1 MSFKSVFQDVRGSV
15 DYVHMEVGI
24 AGFERKGQGL
34 REQFQ
39 GNLKQKTCD
48 DLAKYVKRDERL
60 PQVLLSQSCTPEL
73 NINFQVLYNL
83 QKSGAKTFLLT
94 NSGWE
99 YTNQVLCKEGET

>member
-1 MSFKSVFQDVRGSV
+1 MGVKPW
-15 DYVHMEVGI
+15 I
-24 AGFERKGQGL
+24 
-34 REQFQ
+34 FQ

-60 PQVLLSQSCTPEL
+60 PQVLLSHLKYTPVL
-73 NINFQVLYNL
+73 KINLQVLYNL

-99 YTNQVLCKEGET
+99 YTNQVLVFGGKT

>member
-1 MSFKSVFQDVRGSV
+1 M
-15 DYVHMEVGI
+15 
-24 AGFERKGQGL
+24 
-34 REQFQ
+34 
-39 GNLKQKTCD
+39 
-48 DLAKYVKRDERL
+48 KRDERL

-99 YTNQVLCKEGET
+99 YTNQVLRKEGGTQSLMYLNRIYSE